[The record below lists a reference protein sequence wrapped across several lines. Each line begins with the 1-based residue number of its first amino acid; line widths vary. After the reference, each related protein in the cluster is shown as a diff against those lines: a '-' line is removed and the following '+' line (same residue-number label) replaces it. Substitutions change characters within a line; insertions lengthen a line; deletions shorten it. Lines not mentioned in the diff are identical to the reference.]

1 MTYKYRISGD
11 DVVIIG
17 VSLSDVP
24 EHGISLQDFKHPM
37 IFWQNIEEPCTF
49 QKIYGVGKVNLQTK
63 YPGEKTQI

>member
-17 VSLSDVP
+17 VSDVP
-24 EHGISLQDFKHPM
+24 AHAISLQDFKHPM
-37 IFWQNIEEPCTF
+37 IFWENIEEPCNF

-63 YPGEKTQI
+63 CPGEKIQI

>member
-17 VSLSDVP
+17 VS
-24 EHGISLQDFKHPM
+24 EHGILLQDFKHPL
-37 IFWQNIEEPCTF
+37 IFWQNIEESCTF

-63 YPGEKTQI
+63 CPGEKTQI

>member
-17 VSLSDVP
+17 VS
-24 EHGISLQDFKHPM
+24 EHGILLQDFKHPL
-37 IFWQNIEEPCTF
+37 IFWQNIEKPCTF

-63 YPGEKTQI
+63 CPGEKTQI